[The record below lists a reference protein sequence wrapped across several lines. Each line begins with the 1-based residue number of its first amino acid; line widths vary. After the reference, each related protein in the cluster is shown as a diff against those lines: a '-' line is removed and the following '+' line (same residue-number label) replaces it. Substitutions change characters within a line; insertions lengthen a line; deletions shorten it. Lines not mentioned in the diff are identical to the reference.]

1 MLLLMDDPQN
11 NVDLDVLAEE
21 CRAFA
26 RRHLKDYPDK
36 DLSIYKQWD
45 LPPRLN
51 NNPRPPPDFSGF
63 LQLDNYGIAETDS
76 IG

>member
-1 MLLLMDDPQN
+1 MDDPQN
-11 NVDLDVLAEE
+11 NVDLDVLEQE
-21 CRAFA
+21 CLAFA
-26 RRHLKDYPDK
+26 RCHLSDYPDR
-36 DLSIYKQWD
+36 DFSVYKPWD
-45 LPPRLN
+45 LPLRLN